1 MNVSQESR
9 FFLLL
14 VLSSALQAQTA
25 TGPWTARASLAELEA
40 GWFYVD
46 GLEFDASATL
56 LRSNVQKLR
65 DPHFFAPIAPPAFCP
80 DITDNDVLGQ
90 PNTSVNNQIAAA
102 LNNDANGDG
111 FLDASPLWQFQSA
124 LSGISVRRLDTAN
137 GQCTV
142 PVGSTTCA
150 LPQSPTITS
159 YAVQSSGADQ
169 CFSAPAGTTGG
180 YTPAVAS
187 VLAPC
192 FYSPEVAQA
201 NLELNGLSVPLYRV
215 RTAGNFT
222 AAGAGGLVMT
232 RGFLRESDAN
242 ALLIPANVPLIGGRP
257 LSALLKGGQGSCA
270 SGNDKDVV
278 DGVSGW
284 WFYLESTLA
293 AVPITPSQ
301 AR

>member
-1 MNVSQESR
+1 M
-9 FFLLL
+9 LL
-14 VLSSALQAQTA
+14 SGALHAQAL
-25 TGPWTARASLAELEA
+25 PELLTARTPLVELDA
-40 GWFYVD
+40 NWFYVD
-46 GLEFDASATL
+46 GLEFDAGATL

-65 DPHFFAPIAPPAFCP
+65 DPHFFAPIAPPALCP
-80 DITDNDVLGQ
+80 DITDNDVFGQ

-111 FLDASPLWQFQSA
+111 FLDASPLWQFQSV
-124 LSGISVRRLDTAN
+124 LSGNSVRRLDTAN
-137 GQCTV
+137 GQCTA
-142 PVGSTTCA
+142 PVGTTTCA
-150 LPQSPTITS
+150 VAANPTITS
-159 YAVQSSGADQ
+159 YAVQSAGADQ

-187 VLAPC
+187 VSAPC

-215 RTAGNFT
+215 RTAGNFA

-242 ALLIPANVPLIGGRP
+242 AILIPANVPIIGGRP

-270 SGNDKDVV
+270 SGNDKDMV

-284 WFYLESTLA
+284 WFYLESTIA
-293 AVPITPSQ
+293 AVPITP
-301 AR
+301 